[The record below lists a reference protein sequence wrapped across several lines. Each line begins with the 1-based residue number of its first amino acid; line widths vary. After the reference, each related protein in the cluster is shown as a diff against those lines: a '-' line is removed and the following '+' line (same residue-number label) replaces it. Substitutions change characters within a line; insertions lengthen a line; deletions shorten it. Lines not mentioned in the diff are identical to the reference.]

1 MITQQ
6 AFRYGVSG
14 LIATCVHVSVA
25 ALVFNFLVPSQPIAN
40 TIAFVA
46 AMPVSYF
53 MNALWSFGSTVHG
66 RNFARFVVVSLVG
79 LGLSGVIAAV
89 AEAAGL
95 NYWTGIACV
104 IAIVPFVSFALH
116 RAWTFG

>member
-1 MITQQ
+1 VITQQ

-14 LIATCVHVSVA
+14 VIATCVHVAVA
-25 ALVFNFLVPSQPIAN
+25 ALAFNFLVPSQPIAN

-53 MNALWSFGSTVHG
+53 MNALWSFGGAVHG

-104 IAIVPFVSFALH
+104 IAIVPVVSFALH
-116 RAWTFG
+116 RSWTFG